1 MVVMAF
7 MASQMTGAYADKPHK
22 HKGKP
27 HKIKL
32 DEHDADVKAGIAQHD
47 TDIKEAI
54 ELHDTDANNNIVT
67 HDENMTSEHRRL
79 SNQHS
84 DLGTKLDDIL
94 EAVQNGGEG
103 AVAPVERTGQTV
115 FSATGGDGDLQ
126 KGVAW
131 PTPRFTDNHDGTI
144 TDNLTDLIW
153 DKDADRFTS
162 GSGDANWDQALSY
175 CNNLAAANYVD
186 LTDGSVAGDWHLAN
200 VNEYMSLIHY
210 GFSNPSVPNTNGTA
224 QWTTDGEPFI
234 NVQKPG
240 YISGR
245 YWSSTTT
252 ANSDAEAWEVNFD
265 SGVVLDT
272 DKTRFKFCWCV
283 RGGQ

>member
-1 MVVMAF
+1 MVF

-32 DEHDADVKAGIAQHD
+32 EEHD

-162 GSGDANWDQALSY
+162 GSGDADWDQALSH
-175 CNNLAAANYVD
+175 CNNLAAANGVD
-186 LTDGSVAGDWHLAN
+186 LTDRSVAGDWHLAN

-210 GFSNPSVPNTNGTA
+210 GFSNPPVPNTDGTS
-224 QWTTDGEPFI
+224 QWTTNEPFI
-234 NVQKPG
+234 NVQ
-240 YISGR
+240 SGR
-245 YWSSTTT
+245 YWTSTTS
-252 ANSDAEAWEVNFD
+252 ASKEDEAWEVNFGILL
-265 SGVVLDT
+265 SSLLLTT